1 MILDL
6 TTFIDQY
13 FELKML
19 DGEVLKL
26 KKPSQAML
34 VRIMAHEQTMKKAN
48 AKPQDV
54 LVALVELLTD
64 ILNNNANGKEYDRK
78 FVEDT
83 FDIHM
88 AMAVLRAYM
97 DFVQEVNSN
106 PNS

>member
-6 TTFIDQY
+6 NTFIDQY

-34 VRIMAHEQTMKKAN
+34 VRIMAYEQSMKKAEKN
-48 AKPQDV
+48 PQGV
-54 LVALVELLTD
+54 ILALIDLLTD
-64 ILNNNANGKEYDRK
+64 VLNNNANGREFEKK

-83 FDIHM
+83 FDINM

-97 DFVQEVNSN
+97 DFVQEVNSS